1 MLEREAFL
9 NGRALFQRWLRQG
22 SILISMVIVFA
33 VFTILAPIFISRQ
46 NLINVALQASINAV
60 VSLGMTL
67 VIITAGIDLSV
78 GSIVALT
85 SVMAA
90 LSMVNGVSIWLSIV
104 LTLALGLLCGLFNGV
119 LVSYVKLQPFLV
131 TLGTMSLF
139 RGLALIFSN
148 GVPIYNLPKS
158 FKSVIGLA
166 TVFSI
171 PVPVIIMIVFSLLV
185 FVVLR
190 HTKLGEYIFAIGG
203 NEEATRLSGVN
214 VRKNKAITYGL
225 SGIASTL
232 GAIIL
237 IGRLGAAEAVA
248 GTGYELDAIAAAAIG
263 GASLAGGRGS
273 IFGTIVGAII
283 LSALRNGL
291 TLLNVPSF
299 YQMVATGA
307 IIIIA
312 IIIDRLS
319 HGKQE

>member
-1 MLEREAFL
+1 MNRLGGIN
-9 NGRALFQRWLRQG
+9 NGKAVAQKWLRQG
-22 SILISMVIVFA
+22 GILISLVVVFS
-33 VFTILAPIFISRQ
+33 VFTILVPIFIGRQ
-46 NLINVALQASINAV
+46 NLINIALQASINAI

-78 GSIVALT
+78 GSIVAFT
-85 SVMAA
+85 SVIAA
-90 LSMVNGVSIWLSIV
+90 LLMVNGTALWLSII
-104 LTLALGLLCGLFNGV
+104 LTFMLGILCGMFNGV
-119 LVSYVKLQPFLV
+119 LISYVKLQPFLV

-158 FKSVIGLA
+158 FKSGIGLA
-166 TVFSI
+166 TVISI
-171 PVPVIIMIVFSLLV
+171 PVPVIIAFAFSLLV
-185 FVVLR
+185 YVILR

-203 NEEATRLSGVN
+203 NEEATRLSGVS
-214 VRKNKAITYGL
+214 VSKFKTITYGL
-225 SGIASTL
+225 SGVASTL

-237 IGRLGAAEAVA
+237 IGRLGAAEAVS

-263 GASLAGGRGS
+263 GASLSGGRGS

-319 HGKQE
+319 HGKQD